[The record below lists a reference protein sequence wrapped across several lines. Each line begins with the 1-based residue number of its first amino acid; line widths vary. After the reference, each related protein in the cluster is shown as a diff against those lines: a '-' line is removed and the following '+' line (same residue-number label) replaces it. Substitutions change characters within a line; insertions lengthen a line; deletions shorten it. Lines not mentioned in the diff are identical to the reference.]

1 MAVAQTLTSTADVSL
16 VLSILKPV
24 LEIAEALLGGELL
37 GVLFTVMLRF
47 FKVQSNRMV
56 LAIAFVLVTSAVANA
71 LNISALLTTMAMGAV
86 FANLCKNSSEVMSL
100 CDHVTP
106 PVFMMFFVLSG
117 AGLNLAI
124 LPSIGV
130 VGVIYVVLRVM
141 GKMAGAWFGATV
153 MKADHNVRRWL
164 GPALIPQAGVAI
176 GLTVV
181 AQQVVP
187 QYAEVVRAVVLCGT
201 LIYEL
206 VGPGV
211 AKWTLQKAG
220 RSSRTITARC
230 GLCGRAGKVRQANTG
245 ERKKMK
251 PRQAF
256 DAERE
261 EAAALPRPARPRPG
275 ACNGK
280 TPGACTAGRVAG
292 GARKLLMPAALLAG
306 PQNADFWISGAVGLA
321 VSVLVAA
328 FILSG
333 MRALAGLPCSP
344 WRCRLCRRCPR
355 CWNIFLTEEAR
366 QPMRRCF
373 WQGRQHSWDYWPV
386 CFSCPVR
393 SGTSVCAG
401 GTEKR

>member
-1 MAVAQTLTSTADVSL
+1 MELGTLFNFAILLFCGLIFAKIIRYFKLPDVTGYLIGGLIIGPSVLGLLSADAVAGLSLVSDVALGFIAFSIGSEFKLSYFKRVGMTPIVIAIFESFVAVLFVTLGLVLSGQTLPFSLVLGAIAAATAPAATIMVIKQYRAKGPVTETLLSTALIAFGIAVAVAQTLTSTADVSL

-24 LEIAEALLGGELL
+24 LEIAEALLGGALL

-220 RSSRTITARC
+220 EI
-230 GLCGRAGKVRQANTG
+230 
-245 ERKKMK
+245 E
-251 PRQAF
+251 
-256 DAERE
+256 
-261 EAAALPRPARPRPG
+261 PG
-275 ACNGK
+275 
-280 TPGACTAGRVAG
+280 
-292 GARKLLMPAALLAG
+292 
-306 PQNADFWISGAVGLA
+306 Q
-321 VSVLVAA
+321 
-328 FILSG
+328 
-333 MRALAGLPCSP
+333 
-344 WRCRLCRRCPR
+344 
-355 CWNIFLTEEAR
+355 
-366 QPMRRCF
+366 
-373 WQGRQHSWDYWPV
+373 
-386 CFSCPVR
+386 
-393 SGTSVCAG
+393 
-401 GTEKR
+401 

>member
-1 MAVAQTLTSTADVSL
+1 MELGTLFNFAILLFCGLIFAKIIRYFKLPDVTGYLIGGLIIGPSVLGLLSADAVAGLSLVSDVALGFIAFSIGSEFKLSYFKRVGMTPIVIAIFESFVAVLFVTLGLVLSGQTLPFSLVLGAIAAATAPAATIMVIKQYRAKGPVTETLLSVVAIDDATALIAFGIAVAVAQTLTSTADVSL

-24 LEIAEALLGGELL
+24 LEIAEALLGGALL

-56 LAIAFVLVTSAVANA
+56 LAIAFV
-71 LNISALLTTMAMGAV
+71 LLTTMAMGAV

-220 RSSRTITARC
+220 EI
-230 GLCGRAGKVRQANTG
+230 
-245 ERKKMK
+245 E
-251 PRQAF
+251 
-256 DAERE
+256 
-261 EAAALPRPARPRPG
+261 PG
-275 ACNGK
+275 
-280 TPGACTAGRVAG
+280 
-292 GARKLLMPAALLAG
+292 
-306 PQNADFWISGAVGLA
+306 Q
-321 VSVLVAA
+321 
-328 FILSG
+328 
-333 MRALAGLPCSP
+333 
-344 WRCRLCRRCPR
+344 
-355 CWNIFLTEEAR
+355 
-366 QPMRRCF
+366 
-373 WQGRQHSWDYWPV
+373 
-386 CFSCPVR
+386 
-393 SGTSVCAG
+393 
-401 GTEKR
+401 

>member
-1 MAVAQTLTSTADVSL
+1 MELGTLFNFAILLFCGLIFAKIIRYFKLPDVTGYLIGGLIIGPSVLGLLSADAVAGLSLVSDVALGFIAFSIGSEFKLSYFKRVGMTPIVIAIFESFVAVLFVTLGLVLSGQTLPFSLVLGAIAAATAPAATIMVIKQYRAKGPVTETLLSVVAIDDATALIAFGIAVAVAQTLTSTADVSL

-24 LEIAEALLGGELL
+24 LEIAEALLGGALL

-187 QYAEVVRAVVLCGT
+187 QYAEVVRAVDIPVLGN
-201 LIYEL
+201 
-206 VGPGV
+206 GD
-211 AKWTLQKAG
+211 
-220 RSSRTITARC
+220 
-230 GLCGRAGKVRQANTG
+230 VRQANTG
-245 ERKKMK
+245 GSERK
-251 PRQAF
+251 
-256 DAERE
+256 
-261 EAAALPRPARPRPG
+261 
-275 ACNGK
+275 
-280 TPGACTAGRVAG
+280 
-292 GARKLLMPAALLAG
+292 
-306 PQNADFWISGAVGLA
+306 
-321 VSVLVAA
+321 
-328 FILSG
+328 
-333 MRALAGLPCSP
+333 
-344 WRCRLCRRCPR
+344 
-355 CWNIFLTEEAR
+355 
-366 QPMRRCF
+366 
-373 WQGRQHSWDYWPV
+373 
-386 CFSCPVR
+386 
-393 SGTSVCAG
+393 
-401 GTEKR
+401 

>member
-1 MAVAQTLTSTADVSL
+1 
-16 VLSILKPV
+16 
-24 LEIAEALLGGELL
+24 
-37 GVLFTVMLRF
+37 MLRF

-220 RSSRTITARC
+220 EI
-230 GLCGRAGKVRQANTG
+230 
-245 ERKKMK
+245 E
-251 PRQAF
+251 
-256 DAERE
+256 
-261 EAAALPRPARPRPG
+261 PG
-275 ACNGK
+275 
-280 TPGACTAGRVAG
+280 
-292 GARKLLMPAALLAG
+292 
-306 PQNADFWISGAVGLA
+306 Q
-321 VSVLVAA
+321 
-328 FILSG
+328 
-333 MRALAGLPCSP
+333 
-344 WRCRLCRRCPR
+344 
-355 CWNIFLTEEAR
+355 
-366 QPMRRCF
+366 
-373 WQGRQHSWDYWPV
+373 
-386 CFSCPVR
+386 
-393 SGTSVCAG
+393 
-401 GTEKR
+401 